1 MQPTSP
7 PPATQLDSTR
17 RVFPVQSARALQE
30 LLGPL
35 ALSFR
40 RPPRECRCSTPGAR
54 ARLYHGKDDSG
65 QLSPAFVVVLIL
77 ISFLPSR
84 PFFPPPLGRI
94 ALRSLRVR
102 IPRLLAL
109 ALRNCVLPDG
119 REDGRRARVP
129 VPPALWVLLHLERI
143 RRRRGCAIRVGMVL
157 LLMVG
162 VMMHPMSAL
171 SRRR

>member
-1 MQPTSP
+1 MRMAYLRLVRRADARKSKENKRTRETEREREKEMQKGRKRKKKKRNLHTALPFAFREITAQHGVGFLCLPHNQLLLTTMQPTSP

-65 QLSPAFVVVLIL
+65 HS
-77 ISFLPSR
+77 
-84 PFFPPPLGRI
+84 
-94 ALRSLRVR
+94 VR
-102 IPRLLAL
+102 
-109 ALRNCVLPDG
+109 
-119 REDGRRARVP
+119 
-129 VPPALWVLLHLERI
+129 H
-143 RRRRGCAIRVGMVL
+143 
-157 LLMVG
+157 
-162 VMMHPMSAL
+162 S
-171 SRRR
+171 S